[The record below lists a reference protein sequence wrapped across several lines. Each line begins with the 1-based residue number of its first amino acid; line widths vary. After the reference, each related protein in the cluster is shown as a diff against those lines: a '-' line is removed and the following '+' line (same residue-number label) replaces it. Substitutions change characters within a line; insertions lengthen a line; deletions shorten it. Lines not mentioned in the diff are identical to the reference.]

1 MATGPYGDL
10 RPWPHRLSGGE
21 AGVTDTDLVLSEA
34 RRDLEV
40 AADLEEIGR
49 VVRTAAR
56 QLTGAA
62 GATFVLR
69 DGDNCFYADED
80 AIAPLWKGQRFP
92 IETCISGWAMLH
104 GETAIVP
111 DIETDPRIPLAAY
124 RPTFV
129 RSVAMAPAGSPAAA
143 AIGAYWAQPRTPDP
157 DEIRG
162 LERLAA
168 LTGAAIDRVGLDGA
182 PWAPNFGLDD
192 PDAR

>member
-1 MATGPYGDL
+1 M
-10 RPWPHRLSGGE
+10 SE
-21 AGVTDTDLVLSEA
+21 TDEVLA
-34 RRDLEV
+34 AAQRDLESAV
-40 AADLEEIGR
+40 DLGEIGHI
-49 VVRTAAR
+49 VRTVAR
-56 QLTGAA
+56 KVTGAA

-111 DIETDPRIPLAAY
+111 DIETDDRIPLQAY

-129 RSVAMAPAGSPAAA
+129 RSVAMAPAGSPARA
-143 AIGAYWAQPRTPDP
+143 AIGTYWALPRTPHR
-157 DEIRG
+157 DEVRA
-162 LERLAA
+162 LERLAD
-168 LTGAAIDRVGLDGA
+168 LTGAAIDRVGLDDA

-192 PDAR
+192 PDDREIMI